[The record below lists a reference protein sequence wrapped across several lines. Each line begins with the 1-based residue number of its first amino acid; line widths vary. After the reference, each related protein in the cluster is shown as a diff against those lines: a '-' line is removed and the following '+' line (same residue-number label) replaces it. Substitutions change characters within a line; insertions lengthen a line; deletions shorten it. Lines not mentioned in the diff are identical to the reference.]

1 MHKIIFQVFN
11 LINYRIYKEIH
22 ILYVILEQVFKVLH
36 RWQISS
42 SSIREVWTWFNW
54 DKKQKMHLWIMFL
67 KICVVLDS
75 NVQSKNTNFR
85 VFEYWFFFTS
95 WVIIGQ
101 AKYCTIVMY
110 TSIFFLIPMILCYI
124 VLCNFVNLFCRNH
137 VRRRICIFQFSQ
149 RFCWFYFL
157 KKNRCVSVDQP
168 RIWFIL
174 YI

>member
-1 MHKIIFQVFN
+1 MLFWSKF
-11 LINYRIYKEIH
+11 L
-22 ILYVILEQVFKVLH
+22 KVLH

-67 KICVVLDS
+67 KICVDLDS
-75 NVQSKNTNFR
+75 NDQSKKG
-85 VFEYWFFFTS
+85 VWISIFFYFLGYHRTGKILHNNY
-95 WVIIGQ
+95 VH
-101 AKYCTIVMY
+101 KY
-110 TSIFFLIPMILCYI
+110 FFLIPMILCNI

-174 YI
+174 YT